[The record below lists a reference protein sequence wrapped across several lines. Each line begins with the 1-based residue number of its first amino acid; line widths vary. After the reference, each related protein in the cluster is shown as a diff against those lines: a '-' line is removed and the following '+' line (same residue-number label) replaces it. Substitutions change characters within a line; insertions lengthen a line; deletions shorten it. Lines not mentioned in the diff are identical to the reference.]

1 MPELLD
7 VVLVVAKRDDV
18 QIAFR
23 RFGAREFV
31 EATCGEHLIDR
42 AQPVRAFRMS
52 GGRRMVEASRV
63 SKKKRGHA
71 VSWRVGRA
79 CREGANLG
87 ARRPVGKGGAA
98 KWPGFNSLAQCD

>member
-1 MPELLD
+1 MPELPD

-31 EATCGEHLIDR
+31 EAICGEHLIDR

-52 GGRRMVEASRV
+52 GRRGMAETSRM
-63 SKKKRGHA
+63 SKKKGGHS
-71 VSWRVGRA
+71 VSWRVWRA
-79 CREGANLG
+79 CLG
-87 ARRPVGKGGAA
+87 GVSLGKVRQLATGRGGV
-98 KWPGFNSLAQCD
+98 C